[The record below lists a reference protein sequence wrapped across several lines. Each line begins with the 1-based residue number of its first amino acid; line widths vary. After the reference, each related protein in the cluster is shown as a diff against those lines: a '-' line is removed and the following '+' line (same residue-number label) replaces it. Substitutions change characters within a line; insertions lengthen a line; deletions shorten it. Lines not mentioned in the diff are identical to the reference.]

1 MELSLAG
8 FLSAVAGTAIGVA
21 NYIAVVPFVEQ
32 RLRALDK
39 SETAAEREEFESKIS
54 VMRRLVLG
62 IDIFTFGGLGYWL
75 GARFLGPALGID

>member
-8 FLSAVAGTAIGVA
+8 FLSAIVGTAIGVA
-21 NYIAVVPFVEQ
+21 NYVVVVPFVEQ

-75 GARFLGPALGID
+75 GARFLGPALG